1 MKKKILA
8 FLLSRYEGRSGIEK
22 KQVRSLFIMLFSLL
36 LLAILAAFV
45 VSTPFIKVAL
55 VVLALI
61 MAGLVL
67 LARSGRADAAS
78 VSAAILI
85 AAAFSV
91 ILALREYSDPY
102 EMFYLSFIIAFDIT
116 VASFISSKASLP
128 IVVMGIGTAGVAY
141 MYFIR
146 VLPHL
151 AAAAAKDL
159 CIDDFIVSLLLGW
172 ANALIGVASMRRSF
186 SLLKAAESESEQN
199 LSRVVALRSAIDA
212 SSESLKIGS
221 ELTGSS
227 RKSSTLLEGALK
239 GLSSATSDMNA
250 LAGGTGVL
258 KSTLAEILE
267 SSKAS
272 SRSAEEQGSVIA
284 ETSAAIEEMTAS
296 IKNVSKVTEAR
307 REAIKR
313 LDESTA
319 QGREDML
326 ASTEAVKRMETH
338 AESILDVVKVISSV
352 ASQTNLLAMN
362 AAIEAAHAGEYGRG
376 FSVVA
381 DEIRKLS
388 EQTGMNVKAISST
401 IKETINA
408 IEGVAAGNERSVER
422 YGRISEDAELLSDAM
437 QEVFRGL
444 TEIAAGTEE
453 ITSGV
458 QASVRSTQDLKAAT
472 AKVDGEIQAAE
483 KALGGL
489 DESSRSILEDLRDM
503 KVRTEEALGEA
514 KRVMEIGA
522 RNEEGIKRLGSML
535 ETA

>member
-1 MKKKILA
+1 MRKKIAA
-8 FLLSRYEGRSGIEK
+8 FLLSRYEARGGIEK
-22 KQVRSLFIMLFSLL
+22 KQVRSLFIVLFSLI
-36 LLAILAAFV
+36 AIAVLAAIV
-45 VSTPFIKVAL
+45 VTTPFIKIALAALAL
-55 VVLALI
+55 V

-67 LARSGRADAAS
+67 LARSGRAGAAAVSSS
-78 VSAAILI
+78 VLI
-85 AAAFSV
+85 AAAFSL
-91 ILALREYSDPY
+91 ILALRDYSDPY

-116 VASFISSKASLP
+116 VASFISSKAWLP
-128 IVVMGIGTAGVAY
+128 LVVMGIGTAGVAY
-141 MYFIR
+141 MYAGR

-151 AAAAAKDL
+151 AAAAAQDL
-159 CIDDFIVSLLLGW
+159 YVDDFIVSLILGW
-172 ANALIGVASMRRSF
+172 ANALIGLASMRRSF

-199 LSRVVALRSAIDA
+199 LSRIVALRAAIEA

-221 ELTGSS
+221 DLTGSS
-227 RKSSTLLEGALK
+227 RKSSALLEGALE
-239 GLSSATSDMNA
+239 GLSSAAADMKG
-250 LAGGTGVL
+250 LSGGTGVL

-272 SRSAEEQGSVIA
+272 YRSAEEQGSVVSQ
-284 ETSAAIEEMTAS
+284 TSAAIEEMTAS

-307 REAIKR
+307 REAVKR

-338 AESILDVVKVISSV
+338 AESILEVVKVISSV
-352 ASQTNLLAMN
+352 ASRTNLLAMN

-388 EQTGMNVKAISST
+388 EQTGKNVKAISST
-401 IKETINA
+401 IKETIAA
-408 IEGVAAGNERSVER
+408 IEGVSAGNERSVQR

-437 QEVFRGL
+437 EEVIRGL
-444 TEIAAGTEE
+444 MEISGGTEE

-472 AKVDGEIQAAE
+472 AKVDEEIRAAE
-483 KALGGL
+483 RALGGL
-489 DESSRSILEDLRDM
+489 DESSRSILEDLRGM
-503 KVRTEEALGEA
+503 KERTEEALAEA